1 MVSFSCESCNDVLTK
16 KKLDQHRNQCR
27 GCTFTCLD
35 CSVHFQGVDYR
46 AHTSC
51 ISEAQKYQGALYK
64 EKKKGPK
71 QKQNGA
77 TPVNNQQLVR
87 KAYVEEEADIRVAI
101 VDAPPR
107 APSPPPPSGF
117 NVFDFLEEAS
127 AVGPPEAPVPENNS
141 RLIDDR
147 EYESS
152 SGSDSG
158 SDLSEDDDSEDM
170 DTDPTDPAQDAFD
183 EARQYMKHELLK
195 QGYGYERYDPH
206 TQLPMSPAE
215 HSFVTPA
222 PRHSRNISS
231 VSADSVTKESNRKRK
246 RGHPEELDLS
256 SAQFLNADVDMTDIA
271 PVAHSGLTGGLNRL
285 LPRTDFPPSPPDM
298 DGIDTSP
305 PNSPIKRTKH
315 SREDKERG
323 RTKEKEKEKKKK
335 SSGKDKTK
343 KKEEKAAKEKKKA
356 SRLQGELVKSG
367 GQWVRRRPRKDS
379 SNAEAPTE
387 KPTENT
393 AKRQQKQL
401 EYKATEASGDE
412 TNDQA
417 LILHPDKMYSH
428 AQTFMSLVTKGPE
441 SEKGCSINKALK
453 RYHRERGTKNADAE
467 KDLWKILR
475 MKRNDRGEVVLFVE
489 GMDL

>member
-77 TPVNNQQLVR
+77 PPINNQQLVR
-87 KAYVEEEADIRVAI
+87 KAYVEEEVDNRVAI

-107 APSPPPPSGF
+107 APSPPPPAHF

-127 AVGPPEAPVPENNS
+127 AVGPTESPLPEDNS

-152 SGSDSG
+152 SGSDS
-158 SDLSEDDDSEDM
+158 SEDDSEDM
-170 DTDPTDPAQDAFD
+170 DTDPTDPAQDVFD
-183 EARQYMKHELLK
+183 EAREYMKHELLK

-222 PRHSRNISS
+222 PRHSRNISN
-231 VSADSVTKESNRKRK
+231 VSADSITKESNKKRK

-256 SAQFLNADVDMTDIA
+256 TAQFPGNGDVDMTDIT
-271 PVAHSGLTGGLNRL
+271 PVVHSGLTGGLNRL
-285 LPRTDFPPSPPDM
+285 LPRTDLPPSPPDM
-298 DGIDTSP
+298 DGIDAPSP
-305 PNSPIKRTKH
+305 HSPIKRTKH
-315 SREDKERG
+315 SRVEKERG
-323 RTKEKEKEKKKK
+323 RTKEKEKKK
-335 SSGKDKTK
+335 SSDKDKIKT
-343 KKEEKAAKEKKKA
+343 KEEKAAKEKKKA

-379 SNAEAPTE
+379 SNAEAPKE
-387 KPTENT
+387 KPTENP
-393 AKRQQKQL
+393 AKRQQRQI
-401 EYKATEASGDE
+401 EYKPMDASGDE

-417 LILHPDKMYSH
+417 LIIHPDKIYSH

-453 RYHRERGTKNADAE
+453 RYHRERGSKSADAE

-489 GMDL
+489 GMDLEG

>member
-1 MVSFSCESCNDVLTK
+1 MVSFSCEACNDVLTK

-35 CSVHFQGVDYR
+35 CSVHFQGLDYR

-64 EKKKGPK
+64 EKRKGPK

-87 KAYVEEEADIRVAI
+87 KAYVDEEVDNRVAV

-107 APSPPPPSGF
+107 APSPPPGF
-117 NVFDFLEEAS
+117 NVFDFLVDNAS
-127 AVGPPEAPVPENNS
+127 AVGPLDSPPPEDDS
-141 RLIDDR
+141 RLIDDQ

-152 SGSDSG
+152 SDS
-158 SDLSEDDDSEDM
+158 SEDDDSEDM
-170 DTDPTDPAQDAFD
+170 DTDPTDPAQETFD
-183 EARQYMKHELLK
+183 EAREYMKRELLK
-195 QGYGYERYDPH
+195 HAYGHERFDSH
-206 TQLPMSPAE
+206 TQLPMSPTE

-222 PRHSRNISS
+222 PHRGHSRNISNVS
-231 VSADSVTKESNRKRK
+231 VDSATKESNRKRK

-256 SAQFLNADVDMTDIA
+256 TAHFAANGDVDMTDA
-271 PVAHSGLTGGLNRL
+271 TPVLHSGLTGGLNRL
-285 LPRTDFPPSPPDM
+285 LPRTEFPLSPPDM
-298 DGIDTSP
+298 DGIDASS
-305 PNSPIKRTKH
+305 PNSPVKRTKH
-315 SREDKERG
+315 SREEKERG
-323 RTKEKEKEKKKK
+323 RTKEKEKKKD
-335 SSGKDKTK
+335 KDKTK
-343 KKEEKAAKEKKKA
+343 TKTKEEKMAKEKKKA

-379 SNAEAPTE
+379 SIADATSE
-387 KPTENT
+387 KSGENP
-393 AKRQQKQL
+393 AKRQQREI
-401 EYKATEASGDE
+401 EYKRMDASGDE
-412 TNDQA
+412 ANDQA
-417 LILHPDKMYSH
+417 LIVHPDKMYSH

-453 RYHRERGTKNADAE
+453 RYHRERGSKSAEAE